1 MKKKIIGSFI
11 FFLFFSGCT
20 AQIPVTMARPYLGTL
35 VEITVADQDKPREI
49 INTAIEKAFT
59 EIGRVEALLSRF
71 DPKSEIS
78 QINVHSGI
86 QPVKVSMETI
96 RLIEQAIVFSR
107 LTGGAFDI
115 TIYPLLEIWGMGQGS
130 SLQHIPTT
138 GQIREILKRV
148 GYQYIEISRQQQ
160 TVFLRQP
167 AMSLDLGAI
176 AKGYA
181 VDRAVAI
188 LRHEGIQHALVN
200 AGGDV
205 YAMGNKN
212 KAKKWRVAI
221 QHPRK
226 ENTFLATLQLSNE
239 AAATSGDYQ
248 QYIEIDGKRYSHI
261 VNPSTGLPVEDSPCS
276 VTVLAQ
282 DCTTSDALATALFVL
297 GPHRGI
303 DLINQRKDTEAI
315 VVICKQ
321 KDNLDIIVSQGL
333 KEKTAIKELL
343 TYE

>member
-1 MKKKIIGSFI
+1 MKKKFIWLLII
-11 FFLFFSGCT
+11 FLFFSGCT
-20 AQIPVTMARPYLGTL
+20 AQAPVKIARSYLGTL
-35 VEITVADQDKPREI
+35 VEITVADQDKSREI
-49 INTAIEKAFT
+49 INTAIEKAFA
-59 EIGRVEALLSRF
+59 EIERVEALLSRF
-71 DPKSEIS
+71 DSRSEIS

-86 QPVKVSMETI
+86 QPVKVSIETI
-96 RLIEQAIVFSR
+96 RLIEQSIAFSR
-107 LTGGAFDI
+107 LTAGAFDI
-115 TIYPLLEIWGMGQGS
+115 TIYPLLEIWGMAQGS
-130 SLQHIPTT
+130 SPQHIPTT
-138 GQIREILKRV
+138 EQIREALDRV
-148 GYQYIEISRQQQ
+148 GYQYIKISRQQQ
-160 TVFLRQP
+160 TVFLTQP

-226 ENTFLATLQLSNE
+226 ENTFLATLELSNK

-261 VNPSTGLPVEDSPCS
+261 INPKTGLPVENSPCS

-282 DCTTSDALATALFVL
+282 DCTTSDALATSLFVL
-297 GPHRGI
+297 GPKKGI
-303 DLINQRKDTEAI
+303 DLVNQREDTEAI
-315 VVICKQ
+315 VVSCQ
-321 KDNLDIIVSQGL
+321 QRNNLDIVVSQGL
-333 KEKTAIKELL
+333 KEKTAIMKIL
-343 TYE
+343 THE